1 MKRREFLAKSGI
13 VAAGAAAAVAGLAG
27 CGQKKEEPKAAA
39 KETTEAAATP
49 AMATQKTYEFKMVTT
64 WPANFPVFQVGLDD
78 FAKRVETATEGR
90 IKIKVFAAGELVPA
104 METFESV
111 SDGTVEMGSGAA
123 YYWAGKLPAAQWFSA
138 VPFGLNAQGMNAWF
152 YSGGG
157 LQLWEEAYA
166 PFNLVPR
173 PIGNTGVQMGGWF
186 NKKINSMEDFKGL
199 KMRIPG
205 LGGKVLAK
213 AGGTVTLTPGGEIFT
228 NLERGVIDASEW
240 VGPYHDYRLGL
251 PKAAKYYYY
260 PGWHEP
266 GTALE
271 IIFNKKVYDAL
282 PKNLQVILD
291 ACSAQTNIWQLS
303 EFESHNGEYL
313 EKILADG
320 KTELL
325 EFSPEIMDNL
335 RKLAQE
341 VVAEE
346 AAKDALST
354 KVNDAFQA
362 FKKRIG
368 MWGQYSEAA
377 YYQLIAEKMSKMS

>member
-1 MKRREFLAKSGI
+1 MKRREFLAKSSLA
-13 VAAGAAAAVAGLAG
+13 AAGAAVAAASLVG
-27 CGQKKEEPKAAA
+27 CGEKEKQENAETSENQKA
-39 KETTEAAATP
+39 P
-49 AMATQKTYEFKMVTT
+49 AVITKKTYEMKMVTT
-64 WPANFPVFQVGLDD
+64 WPANFPVFQVGLDT
-78 FAKRVETATEGR
+78 FAKRVEIASEGQ
-90 IKIKVFAAGELVPA
+90 IKIKVYAAGELVPA
-104 METFESV
+104 METFQSV

-123 YYWAGKLPAAQWFSA
+123 YYWAGKQPAAQWFAA

-166 PFNLVPR
+166 PFNLIPR

-186 NKKINSMEDFKGL
+186 NKKINAMADFKGL

-240 VGPYHDYRLGL
+240 VGPYHDHRLGL

-271 IIFNKKVYDAL
+271 IMFNKKIYDAL
-282 PKNLQVILD
+282 PENLKVILD
-291 ACSAQTNIWQLS
+291 ACSAQTNIWQLC
-303 EFESHNGEYL
+303 EFEANNGEYL
-313 EKILADG
+313 EKILSDG
-320 KTELL
+320 TTELIQ
-325 EFSPEIMDNL
+325 FPAVVMDNL
-335 RKLAQE
+335 RTLAKE
-341 VVAEE
+341 TLTEE

-354 KVNDAFQA
+354 KVNNAFNA

-368 MWGQYSEAA
+368 AWGQFSEAA
-377 YYQLIAEKMSKMS
+377 YHNLIAEKIKS